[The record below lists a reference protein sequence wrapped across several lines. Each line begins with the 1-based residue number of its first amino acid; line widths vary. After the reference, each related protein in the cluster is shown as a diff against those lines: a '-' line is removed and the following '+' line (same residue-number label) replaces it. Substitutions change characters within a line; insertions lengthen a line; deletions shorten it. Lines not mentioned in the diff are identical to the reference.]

1 MLLKAGRDLDTA
13 DDADA
18 GAVAGLVDDGLFRA
32 RTAVETLV
40 TPDVRDADLR
50 PSAAAH
56 HNRAATYA
64 VFGIG
69 LVGIAAFIVVGLR
82 AARGLATVSPP
93 GTHSTSPRSRLAWRA
108 RMKSRSESRLR

>member
-1 MLLKAGRDLDTA
+1 MLLWILGLLALILLATVGLMLLKAGRDLDTA

-18 GAVAGLVDDGLFRA
+18 GAVAGLVDDGLSRA
-32 RTAVETLV
+32 RTAVETMV

-69 LVGIAAFIVVGLR
+69 LVGIAAFIVIGLVLL
-82 AARGLATVSPP
+82 GV
-93 GTHSTSPRSRLAWRA
+93 
-108 RMKSRSESRLR
+108 